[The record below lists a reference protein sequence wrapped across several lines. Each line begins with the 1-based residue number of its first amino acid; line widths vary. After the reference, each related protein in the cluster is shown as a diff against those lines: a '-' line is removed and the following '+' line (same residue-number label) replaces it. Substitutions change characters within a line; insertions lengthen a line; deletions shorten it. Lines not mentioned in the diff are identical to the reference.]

1 MNYKNI
7 LPIITLSVLFL
18 TSCKDNM
25 MDWDKDSSKGEIE
38 VSEIPLELAE
48 KISRYDSLKAYTD
61 VVLGV
66 GIGMD
71 LYINDETYHDL
82 AVQNFD
88 EVTVG
93 YAMKHAAMVN
103 SSGEIEYDDVD
114 DFITQTIEDGIT
126 VYGHTLVW
134 HSNQNS
140 SYLNSLIASTIL
152 PAPPGENILDLSG
165 LEDGTFTDWSKWND
179 GDGITVEDEGGLL
192 DTTKAVKLIASSSS
206 ANAWDLQLITPAITV
221 DTSHSYLISFYIKS
235 NEAGQGRVSFA
246 SLVDNYPKTDWM
258 DTGDGDTEYFTT
270 DATWQQV
277 QITVDDFTGTEDFK
291 VSFDLGYSAGVTYYI
306 DVENIYVVDVD
317 ATDNNLLS
325 NGGFE
330 NGMDTWTIANVM
342 SDGSV
347 TVTADNVYEGDS
359 VLKLINTNNDSTLQ
373 YKTQVQADFTSGEWT
388 EGTEYTI
395 SLMVKSESTGSF
407 RISTTNLEDGNYT
420 DCHYLDDETTSASW
434 TQYSYTITGEGY
446 ESGISLDFGGVP
458 GTYYVDN
465 ITVTTSDNSGGE
477 SIVIE
482 MTDEEKAVVIDSALE
497 TWITGMV
504 SHYKDYIKAWDVVN
518 EPMLETGEVRDG
530 DVEEL
535 EDGEFYWSKYL
546 GKDYAVTAFKLARE
560 YGNSD
565 DKLFI
570 NDYNLETNMTKLEG
584 LISYIEYIES
594 QGATVDGI
602 GTQMH
607 ITYSTDSTSIIEM
620 FQALA
625 NTGKLIKISEL
636 DISLGTNSPTTALLA
651 TQAEMYQFVIES
663 YLNYIPEDQQY
674 GITIWGISDNEQ
686 EHEYWLPDES
696 PNLWDADYERKHAY
710 KGAADGLAGYDV
722 SEDFTGELVY

>member
-7 LPIITLSVLFL
+7 LPIVALSALSL

-25 MDWDKDSSKGEIE
+25 MDWDKDPSKGEIE

-61 VVLGV
+61 VVLGA

-71 LYINDETYHDL
+71 LYMDLGTYHSL

-103 SSGEIEYDDVD
+103 SSGEIVFDDVD
-114 DFITQTIEDGIT
+114 DFITQTLNDGIT

-134 HSNQNS
+134 HQNQNS
-140 SYLNSLIASTIL
+140 SYLNGLIASTIL
-152 PAPPGENILDLSG
+152 PAPPGENSLDLSG

-192 DTTKAVKLIASSSS
+192 DTTQAVKLIASSSS

-221 DTSHSYLISFYIKS
+221 DTSHSFLISFYIKS
-235 NEAGQGRVSFA
+235 DEPGQGRVSFTGM
-246 SLVDNYPKTDWM
+246 VNNYPQTDWM
-258 DTGDGDTEYFTT
+258 DTGEGDTEYFTT

-277 QITVDDFTGTEDFK
+277 QITVEDFTGTEDFK
-291 VSFDLGYSAGVTYYI
+291 VSFDLGYTAGVTYYI
-306 DVENIYVVDVD
+306 DLENIYVVDLD
-317 ATDNNLLS
+317 DTDNNLLDD
-325 NGGFE
+325 GGFE
-330 NGMDTWTIANVM
+330 NGLASWTVTNV
-342 SDGSV
+342 SGSV
-347 TVTADNVYEGDS
+347 SCSADNAYEGDS
-359 VLKLINTNNDSTLQ
+359 ALMIVNENDVSSEQ
-373 YKTQVQADFTSGEWT
+373 WRTQIQADFKSGEWT
-388 EGTEYTI
+388 EGTDYVI
-395 SLMVKSESTGSF
+395 SLMVKSEATGSF
-407 RISTTNLEDGNYT
+407 RISTTNLEDENYT
-420 DCHYLDDETTSASW
+420 DCHYLSDETTSASW
-434 TQYSYTITGEGY
+434 EQFSYTITGVGY
-446 ESGISLDFGGVP
+446 ESGISLDFGGVA

-465 ITVTTSDNSGGE
+465 ISVTTADNSGGE
-477 SIVIE
+477 PIVIE
-482 MTDEEKAVVIDSALE
+482 MTDEEKAEVIDSVME
-497 TWITGMV
+497 YWITGMV
-504 SHYKDYIKAWDVVN
+504 SHYKDYVKAWDVVN

-530 DVEEL
+530 DVDDIA
-535 EDGEFYWSKYL
+535 DGEFYWQKYL

-565 DKLFI
+565 DILFI

-584 LISYIEYIES
+584 LISYVEYIES
-594 QGATVDGI
+594 EGATVDGI

-607 ITYSTDSTSIIEM
+607 ITYKTDTTSILEM
-620 FQALA
+620 FEALA
-625 NTGKLIKISEL
+625 NSGKLIKISEL
-636 DISLGTNSPTTALLA
+636 DIALGTSTPTTALLA

-663 YLNYIPEDQQY
+663 YMNIIPESQQY
-674 GITIWGISDNEQ
+674 GITIWGISDNEN

-722 SEDFTGELVY
+722 SEDFSGELVY